1 MNLASAYP
9 PIDEATLTTVVRRLL
24 NRANAK
30 LGEWQAKPI
39 PHHIINNVTAG
50 LQRITG
56 VASDRNENFSWSVIL
71 KILHLKPE
79 DSAAIFNSSQDP
91 AHWNYWQREALAYTS
106 GLLDNL
112 TSDLVAPRCFATSEA
127 SFNVVWLW
135 LEDIQGIPGTTWSLE
150 RFGLAARHLGYLQGT
165 YALMPS
171 LPTEPWLSR
180 DWHRTW
186 VSNIDYTALEEL
198 RELSASGYPLLK
210 GLFTSTDCDRMMRL
224 WSDRHLLF
232 DAVDQAP
239 RTLCHFDISP
249 NNLFARH
256 NAQGNDQTV
265 IIDWSF
271 VGHGVLGMDIVNFI
285 LDSVFLMFVDSS
297 LLIPLE
303 QLVFA
308 EYLAGLRSAGWNGDQ
323 RVVRFVYAA
332 VAALHFGLLGGRLLK
347 LVQNES
353 RHNWLEQRFGQSIDE
368 IITSRAIA
376 ITHALNLAQETHS

>member
-1 MNLASAYP
+1 MTVPSAYP
-9 PIDEATLTTVVRRLL
+9 PIDQATLTTVVRRLL
-24 NRANAK
+24 GRANVQ

-39 PHHIINNVTAG
+39 AHHIINNVTAG
-50 LQRITG
+50 LQRIVG

-91 AHWNYWQREALAYTS
+91 THWNYWQREALAYTS
-106 GLLDNL
+106 GILDNL
-112 TSDLVAPRCFATSEA
+112 TDDLVAPRCFATNEPSA
-127 SFNVVWLW
+127 NVVWLW
-135 LEDIQGIPGTTWSLE
+135 LEDIQGIPGTAWSLE

-165 YALMPS
+165 YALTQS
-171 LPTEPWLSR
+171 LPNEPWLSR

-186 VSNIDYTALEEL
+186 VSNIDYTANEEL
-198 RELSASGYPLLK
+198 RELSASGHPLLK

-224 WSDRHLLF
+224 WSDRNLLF

-285 LDSVFLMFVDSS
+285 LDSVFLMFVDGS

-347 LVQNES
+347 LLQNQS
-353 RHNWLEQRFGQSIDE
+353 RHSWLEQRFGQSIDQ

-376 ITHALNLAQETHS
+376 ITHALDLAEQARL